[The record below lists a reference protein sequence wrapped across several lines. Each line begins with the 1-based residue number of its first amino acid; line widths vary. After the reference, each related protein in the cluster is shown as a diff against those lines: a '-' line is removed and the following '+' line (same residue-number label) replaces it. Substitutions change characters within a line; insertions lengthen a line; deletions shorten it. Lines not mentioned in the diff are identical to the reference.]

1 MTDPRFTCGNLQLR
15 ETLEQ
20 GGYSMSRW
28 FDGRNGKYVKT
39 SGDLKD
45 LRDLQ
50 FEEFCWNWNCRRFTW
65 QVFF

>member
-15 ETLEQ
+15 ETLGQ
-20 GGYSMSRW
+20 VGYSMSGC
-28 FDGRNGKYVKT
+28 FDGRNGKSVKT

-50 FEEFCWNWNCRRFTW
+50 FEEICWNWNCRRFIW